1 MGDYSVLLPGSPQTA
16 AQAANEAFPGATST
30 PQYTLPEITVT
41 APRIDTTNWDL
52 NPIQVTAQKM
62 KLPAALS
69 NFNLT
74 DWFKPPKL
82 FLTIGLLAVGGYLL
96 MNLPRKRKRRR

>member
-41 APRIDTTNWDL
+41 APRVDTSNWDL
-52 NPIQVTAQKM
+52 NPIVTTAQK
-62 KLPAALS
+62 LS
-69 NFNLT
+69 MPVTGFNLAE
-74 DWFKPPKL
+74 WFKPPKL
-82 FLTIGLLAVGGYLL
+82 FLTIGVLAVGGYLL